1 MRAKTSRLLGSI
13 PALIAVGTLP
23 VAILAWFTVGVSAA
37 VFVVLFCWVGLL
49 PLSGVLIEEVLGIDG
64 DQHDPVVDER
74 RPASPDESATDPVE
88 VLRER
93 YARGEID
100 DEAFERGL
108 ETLLESEGS
117 DPETILERRRNRSEP
132 GDRKI
137 ERETS

>member
-1 MRAKTSRLLGSI
+1 M
-13 PALIAVGTLP
+13 
-23 VAILAWFTVGVSAA
+23 VGVSAA

-64 DQHDPVVDER
+64 DQHDPMVGER
-74 RPASPDESATDPVE
+74 RPASLDESATDPVE

>member
-1 MRAKTSRLLGSI
+1 MRAKTRRLLGSI

-23 VAILAWFTVGVSAA
+23 VAILAWFSIGASAA
-37 VFVVLFCWVGLL
+37 VLVTLFCWVGLL
-49 PLSGVLIEEVLGIDG
+49 PLSGVLIEEVLGIDV
-64 DQHDPVVDER
+64 DQDDSAAGER
-74 RPASPDESATDPVE
+74 RPASPDESTMDPVE

-100 DEAFERGL
+100 DEGFERGL
-108 ETLLESEGS
+108 ETLLESDGG

-132 GDRKI
+132 DDRKI